1 MTLGHGPCACKP
13 MQPLL
18 AGICVYPCSFPHGS
32 DAVSEGVLACSVG
45 AVAFAACC
53 ISGVYVYTG
62 VND

>member
-1 MTLGHGPCACKP
+1 

-18 AGICVYPCSFPHGS
+18 AGIRVYPCSFLRGS

-53 ISGVYVYTG
+53 ISGVCIYTG
-62 VND
+62 VNDEMIE